1 MIETAIALLLKYWPV
16 LAVLF
21 LACIAA
27 AVIFRKQLKELLIR
41 YRELIVYFIVGVLTT
56 IVAWGC
62 KFLWNDLFFGGT
74 KFPTVGQNSVLSLV
88 ENVSGIAFAYPTNRR
103 WVFKSKNPKIFAEF
117 MQFVG
122 SRAVTWILGWLLNM
136 LMVNVLGVSMRLS
149 TVIVGVVVVIGNY
162 VFAKLLVFR
171 KGQKQEQDPQS

>member
-1 MIETAIALLLKYWPV
+1 MIETIISLLQKYWIV

-27 AVIFRKQLKELLIR
+27 AVIFRKQLKVLLIK

-62 KFLWNDLFFGGT
+62 KFLWNDLFFDGT
-74 KFPTVGQNSVLSLV
+74 KFPTVAQNSVLSLV
-88 ENVSGIAFAYPTNRR
+88 ENISGIAFAYPTNRR
-103 WVFKSKNPKIFAEF
+103 WVFKSKNPSILTEF
-117 MQFVG
+117 VRFVG

-149 TVIVGVVVVIGNY
+149 TVIVGVVVVVGNY
-162 VFAKLLVFR
+162 VFAKLLVFS
-171 KGQKQEQDPQS
+171 KGQKSE